1 MNKAEKLKN
10 IINEI
15 NYKILEE
22 NSYLNQIIKLLHT
35 NSITSIDELDIKDF
49 FDNRI
54 ITKIVDD
61 NKEII
66 INDIPSDQVI
76 FISYKNQYTL
86 EEFYEKE
93 KFYINKYKILE
104 GNILSACYDGEDR
117 DILIFLSSNE
127 DKSCIFFNNNED
139 YYKYLK
145 SLDIESLKIQ
155 YINNEN
161 FVACIKNN
169 IFSFLDYIK
178 GVFYNISEKTNDDE
192 KELINSVNFCY
203 NETIK
208 NYFLNIPYSFC
219 DNFVDMDI
227 KENCDEVFLKF
238 IKNESKI
245 RTSYNILKKMVRE
258 IDQSLNE
265 FVVNVQKMTSN
276 IQNINDICFKIIE
289 IIENNL
295 ALFPLVLK
303 EMVNINEFEVLKK
316 YRLLGPL
323 EKSIVTRSLIDYDYY
338 DFSHFFKN
346 SVITNISINNEHF
359 KVNSKNEIKK
369 IIIITNNL
377 ENKNTKNLEDLVS
390 NYQLD
395 INDTNNICI
404 VHLGEEEYNEV
415 IEIAFSEV
423 C

>member
-22 NSYLNQIIKLLHT
+22 NSYLNQIINLLHT
-35 NSITSIDELDIKDF
+35 NSKTSIDELDIKDF
-49 FDNRI
+49 FENCI

-66 INDIPSDQVI
+66 INDIPSDQLI

-93 KFYINKYKILE
+93 KFYINKYTILE

-117 DILIFLSSNE
+117 NILIFLSNNK

-145 SLDIESLKIQ
+145 SLDSESLKIQ

-178 GVFYNISEKTNDDE
+178 GVFYNISETTNDDK
-192 KELINSVNFCY
+192 KELINSVNFCF

-208 NYFLNIPYSFC
+208 NYFLNLPYRFC
-219 DNFVDMDI
+219 NNFVVYMDI
-227 KENCDEVFLKF
+227 KENCDEVFLEF

-245 RTSYNILKKMVRE
+245 RTSYNILKKMIRE
-258 IDQSLNE
+258 VDQLLNE
-265 FVVNVQKMTSN
+265 FVVNVQKKTSN

-303 EMVNINEFEVLKK
+303 EMVDTNEFEVLKK
-316 YRLLGPL
+316 YKLLGSL

-346 SVITNISINNEHF
+346 SVITNISINNEYF

-377 ENKNTKNLEDLVS
+377 ENKNMKNLEELVS

-395 INDTNNICI
+395 INDTNNIYI
-404 VHLGEEEYNEV
+404 VHLGEEKYNEV
-415 IEIAFSEV
+415 IEISFS
-423 C
+423 